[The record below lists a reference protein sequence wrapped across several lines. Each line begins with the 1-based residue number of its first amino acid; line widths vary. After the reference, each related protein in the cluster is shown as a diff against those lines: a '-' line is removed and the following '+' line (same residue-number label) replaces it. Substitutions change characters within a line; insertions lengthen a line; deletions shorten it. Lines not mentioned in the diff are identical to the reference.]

1 MCVLNRL
8 GLLFRPF
15 PPSSRSNSGVSG
27 SVVGYLSFCRRR
39 RERAHCLGAF
49 VGRGGRSG
57 YMPPPLGIG
66 VLRPSAAANDVSS
79 LKGVASSA
87 PGQGRKGDPMGERRG
102 TGGRRR
108 TRKEGRRKKKGFGR
122 KEGRRPAWKQQPLLS
137 LLYAKESKFGVEAVG
152 GRSRRRPLT
161 VRGGGGR
168 RRGGLAFSATGF
180 FCASSSSSLS
190 FLLTTGFFF
199 FFESS
204 LFLLLLFSPPSTFSS
219 CQASSSS
226 FLFLRRRR

>member
-1 MCVLNRL
+1 MCFKPSWASLPPIPSLLPVEFGRL
-8 GLLFRPF
+8 
-15 PPSSRSNSGVSG
+15 

-108 TRKEGRRKKKGFGR
+108 TRKEGRRRKKGFGR
-122 KEGRRPAWKQQPLLS
+122 KEGRGGGRHGNSNPSSPSSTQKNPS
-137 LLYAKESKFGVEAVG
+137 LGWRRWEGGAGG
-152 GRSRRRPLT
+152 GRSLC
-161 VRGGGGR
+161 GEEGEEE
-168 RRGGLAFSATGF
+168 GGLGIFRDRF

-199 FFESS
+199 
-204 LFLLLLFSPPSTFSS
+204 LF
-219 CQASSSS
+219 
-226 FLFLRRRR
+226 

>member
-1 MCVLNRL
+1 MCVLKRL

-108 TRKEGRRKKKGFGR
+108 TRKEGRRKKKVL
-122 KEGRRPAWKQQPLLS
+122 E
-137 LLYAKESKFGVEAVG
+137 E
-152 GRSRRRPLT
+152 
-161 VRGGGGR
+161 R
-168 RRGGLAFSATGF
+168 RRGGRHGNSNP
-180 FCASSSSSLS
+180 SSPSSTQKNPSSGWRRWEGGAGGGRSLCGEEGGGGGGAWHFPRPV
-190 FLLTTGFFF
+190 FLC
-199 FFESS
+199 
-204 LFLLLLFSPPSTFSS
+204 FLLLLSLFPPHHRLF
-219 CQASSSS
+219 
-226 FLFLRRRR
+226 FLF